1 VERWYHATPY
11 ATHVIAA
18 FIPYTLHPTPVLKK
32 LDKYIIGKFLG
43 TFFFSIV
50 LIMSIA
56 VVFDLTEKLDDFF
69 ENQAP
74 INEIIFDYYLNFIP
88 YYMNMFSPLFIFISV
103 IFFTSKI
110 AGNSEIIAILASG
123 VSYHRLMFP
132 YFFSAF
138 VLFVMSFILTG
149 YVIPPASAKMLN
161 FQDKYVQ
168 RFTRENARN
177 IQMEVDPG
185 TILYIQNFQKRTNT
199 GYRASFD
206 RFDGKRLTM
215 RIVADRIQYDSLYN
229 WHFVKY
235 VRRDFDNMHE
245 TLTRGERMDTIIP
258 VLPKELFYTIENA
271 QMMTNTELKGY
282 IDTQR
287 RRGAGN
293 VQAFEIEWWKR
304 WASPIGAFIM
314 TLLGVTLSSK
324 KVRGG
329 MGKNLGIG
337 VALSAFYILFS
348 TVSTTFAVNGV
359 MSPFMS
365 AWLPNFMFLGVGLF
379 LYIRVSR

>member
-1 VERWYHATPY
+1 
-11 ATHVIAA
+11 
-18 FIPYTLHPTPVLKK
+18 LKR

-74 INEIIFDYYLNFIP
+74 INEIVFDYYLNFIP

-123 VSYHRLMFP
+123 VSYHRLMYP
-132 YFFSAF
+132 YFISAL
-138 VLFVMSFILTG
+138 VLFILSFFLTG
-149 YVIPPASAKMLN
+149 YVIPPASSAMLN
-161 FQDKYVQ
+161 FQDKYIE
-168 RFTRENARN
+168 RFTRETARN
-177 IQMEVDPG
+177 IQMEVSPG
-185 TILYIQNFQKRTNT
+185 TILYIENFQKRTNI
-199 GYRASFD
+199 GYRASLD
-206 RFDGKRLTM
+206 HFDGKRLTM
-215 RIVADRIQYDSLYN
+215 RITADRIQYDSVYH
-229 WHFVKY
+229 WHLSNY
-235 VRRDFDNMHE
+235 VRRDFDEMYE
-245 TLTRGERMDTIIP
+245 QLSRGTRMDTIIP
-258 VLPKELFYTIENA
+258 ILPKELFYTAENA
-271 QMMTNTELKGY
+271 QMMTNPELKEY
-282 IDTQR
+282 IKKQR
-287 RRGAGN
+287 SRGAGN
-293 VQAFEIEWWKR
+293 LQAFETEWWKR

-329 MGKNLGIG
+329 MGKNLGVG
-337 VALSAFYILFS
+337 VALSALYILFS
-348 TVSTTFAVNGV
+348 TVSTTFSVTGV

-365 AWLPNFMFLGVGLF
+365 VWLPNFLFLAIGIL